1 MPLHWNIGTLEHWSI
16 GTLLNVI
23 IKTEIDIRGR
33 LASTGVAKSKLH
45 AVALSPRKKAAQ
57 TQTPTQNWHSQLNKA
72 VRFSGDVC

>member
-1 MPLHWNIGTLEHWSI
+1 MYLQCLYVFNNYIRHWISI
-16 GTLLNVI
+16 SAIMKL
-23 IKTEIDIRGR
+23 EIDIRGR
-33 LASTGVAKSKLH
+33 LASTGVARFKLH